1 MNGKAYIVASRRS
14 ALGRLGGLHR
24 SRRLGDLAG
33 PVVAATLQD
42 AKVKPS
48 DVDVLIAGNTSEG
61 GNPARLIALAA
72 GLPDR
77 VAAFTVDRQDAS
89 GLDAILLA
97 IREIE
102 AGAAEVAV
110 AGGADAMST
119 APWRLARP
127 RLASG
132 TPHVVAP
139 ETMALASRASP
150 DLLLEVEAWARTHAL
165 TRAKLDAFAVETH
178 TRLDAAYSA
187 RLMKSEI
194 VPMKANADEA
204 RDESATGPSIDDF
217 EDADPL
223 IEPNGALT
231 PLTTASLHDGA
242 SFAVIVSER
251 VWKALGSPQ
260 ALCRIA
266 STSLG
271 LSPNHASAAA
281 MSVTAALLKSL
292 KPEAR
297 PQAPLFELNESSAA
311 EAILFAKELS
321 IAADRFNIRGGAL
334 ARGHA
339 PAASGA
345 ILVTRLFSELIRFGL
360 ADAPSHGIA
369 SIGASGGQGVAALFE
384 HIAE

>member
-1 MNGKAYIVASRRS
+1 MVNGKAYIVSTRRS

-33 PVVAATLQD
+33 PVVAAALQD
-42 AKVKPS
+42 AKLKPS
-48 DVDVLIAGNTSEG
+48 DVDLLIAGNTTEG
-61 GNPARLIALAA
+61 GNPARLIALAG

-89 GLDAILLA
+89 GLDAILLGV
-97 IREIE
+97 REVE
-102 AGAAEVAV
+102 AGAAEIVI

-139 ETMALASRASP
+139 ESMALASRATP
-150 DLLLEVEAWARTHAL
+150 ELLEQVEALARENGL

-204 RDESATGPSIDDF
+204 RDETATGPSIDDF

-223 IEPNGALT
+223 IEPGGALT

-251 VWKALGSPQ
+251 VWTALGSPP
-260 ALCRIA
+260 ALVRVA
-266 STSLG
+266 SASRG
-271 LSPNHASAAA
+271 MSPNHTSAAA
-281 MSVTAALLKSL
+281 LRATEALIGSL
-292 KPEAR
+292 PSNAR
-297 PQAPLFELNESSAA
+297 PSAPIFELNESSAA
-311 EAILFAKELS
+311 EAIIFAKEFG
-321 IAADRFNIRGGAL
+321 IAPDRFNIHGGAL
-334 ARGHA
+334 ARGHV
-339 PAASGA
+339 PGASGA
-345 ILVTRLFSELIRFGL
+345 ILVTRLFSDLIRF
-360 ADAPSHGIA
+360 ASDATPRQGIA

-384 HIAE
+384 RT